1 LNISFNSLGDAVI
14 EALRNRGIRV
24 I

>member
-1 LNISFNSLGDAVI
+1 LDIYGNSLGDAVI